1 MTISSVLFSG
11 GMPPDPQ
18 GSLREAMG
26 KEMFQSYSMK
36 PRRAMEPPAYP
47 NPDVAFSGG
56 TPPDF
61 LGSLRSRLW
70 VKTCFSLFVEASQS
84 HGADDAECDDHED
97 VGDDNDDSDT
107 NDIDENNGHGTDQ
120 VRAENPVDDS
130 RDKLRRR
137 ITQILW
143 DTDNS

>member
-1 MTISSVLFSG
+1 MKKD
-11 GMPPDPQ
+11 MPWIEK
-18 GSLREAMG
+18 L
-26 KEMFQSYSMK
+26 
-36 PRRAMEPPAYP
+36 
-47 NPDVAFSGG
+47 
-56 TPPDF
+56 
-61 LGSLRSRLW
+61 LGSVIILQHFISWGGR
-70 VKTCFSLFVEASQS
+70 
-84 HGADDAECDDHED
+84 ADDAECDDHED